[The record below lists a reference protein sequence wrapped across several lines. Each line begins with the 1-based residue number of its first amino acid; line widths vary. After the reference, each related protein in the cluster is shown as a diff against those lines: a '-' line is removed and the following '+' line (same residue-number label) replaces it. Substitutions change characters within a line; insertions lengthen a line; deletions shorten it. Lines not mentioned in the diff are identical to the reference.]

1 MSTIPKCAKSGTID
15 PGGNPKLATSM
26 SVNASWTAATALA
39 GALLLTAGA
48 VLAQSWPTKPVRM
61 IVPFGTGGGTDIQAR
76 LLADSF
82 RQTTGQTFITENR
95 AGAGG
100 LIGAEIAVRSPADG
114 YTILFTT
121 TSLAVNTT
129 LLAKMLKFDPRSDL
143 TPISWISSTPLVLC
157 THPSV
162 PTKSAKDLVALAKKN
177 PGKLNNGVNT
187 VGTTSHLAAEMMKQQ
202 AGLDTTIIAFKGGGP
217 AIQAL
222 MVGDID
228 LLFATGPVAVTNL
241 KTGRIRCLAVTSAK
255 KSSALPDLPTL
266 NTVIPGFQA
275 ENWYAMFFPK
285 GAPQDIVRRLH
296 GAIQKAINTQEF
308 RGYLAKE
315 GSVLVGSTPEEFA
328 AFIRAEVTKLT
339 PLIRAS
345 GAKAE

>member
-1 MSTIPKCAKSGTID
+1 MTIRGM
-15 PGGNPKLATSM
+15 LQF
-26 SVNASWTAATALA
+26 SVMGLALA
-39 GALLLTAGA
+39 LSGA
-48 VLAQSWPTKPVRM
+48 VQGQAWPTKPVRM

-82 RQTTGQTFITENR
+82 RQSTGQTFITDNR

-100 LIGAEIAVRSPADG
+100 LIGAELAVRSPADG

-129 LLAKMLKFDPRSDL
+129 LLAKMLKFDPRNDL
-143 TPISWISSTPLVLC
+143 TPISWVSSTPLVLC

-162 PTKSAKDLVALAKKN
+162 PAKTAKDLVALAKKS
-177 PGKLNNGVNT
+177 PGKLNNGVNS

-202 AGLDTTIIAFKGGGP
+202 AGLDLQIIAFKGGGP

-228 LLFATGPVAVTNL
+228 LLFATGPVAATNM

-285 GAPQDIVRRLH
+285 GAPQEIVNRMNQVIKT
-296 GAIQKAINTQEF
+296 A
-308 RGYLAKE
+308 LANAKIATFYKRE
-315 GSVLVGSTPEEFA
+315 ALDGIGSSPAELQALFNRDVTKY
-328 AFIRAEVTKLT
+328 AEV
-339 PLIRAS
+339 IRK
-345 GAKAE
+345 GNIGTR

>member
-1 MSTIPKCAKSGTID
+1 MSTKRLLQIAVIV
-15 PGGNPKLATSM
+15 PGL
-26 SVNASWTAATALA
+26 VLA
-39 GALLLTAGA
+39 GTLH
-48 VLAQSWPTKPVRM
+48 AQGWPEKPVRM

-82 RQTTGQTFITENR
+82 RQSTGQNFITDNR

-100 LIGAEIAVRSPADG
+100 LIGADIAVRSPADG

-129 LLAKMLKFDPRSDL
+129 LLAKMLKFDPRADL
-143 TPISWISSTPLVLC
+143 APISWVSSTPLVLC
-157 THPSV
+157 THPTV
-162 PTKSAKDLVALAKKN
+162 PAKSAKDLIALAKKN

-202 AGLDTTIIAFKGGGP
+202 AGLDTQIIAFKGGGP

-228 LLFATGPVAVTNL
+228 LLFATGPVAATNL

-255 KSSALPDLPTL
+255 RSSALPDLPTL
-266 NTVIPGFQA
+266 STFIPGFQA

-285 GAPQDIVRRLH
+285 GTSQDIVGKMNKVIKTALSN
-296 GAIQKAINTQEF
+296 QKVATFYKREALDPI
-308 RGYLAKE
+308 
-315 GSVLVGSTPEEFA
+315 GSSPAELQDLFNRDVKKY
-328 AFIRAEVTKLT
+328 AEV
-339 PLIRAS
+339 IRK
-345 GAKAE
+345 GNIRVQ

>member
-1 MSTIPKCAKSGTID
+1 MNGKRLLQFAAVAAGLVI
-15 PGGNPKLATSM
+15 GG
-26 SVNASWTAATALA
+26 AAH
-39 GALLLTAGA
+39 
-48 VLAQSWPTKPVRM
+48 AQAWPSKPVRM

-82 RQTTGQTFITENR
+82 RQSTGQTFITDNR

-129 LLAKMLKFDPRSDL
+129 LLANHLKFDPRSDL

-157 THPSV
+157 THPTV
-162 PTKSAKDLVALAKKN
+162 PAKTAKDLVALARKN

-202 AGLDTTIIAFKGGGP
+202 AGLDTQIIAFKGGGP
-217 AIQAL
+217 AIQSL

-228 LLFATGPVAVTNL
+228 LLFATGPVAATNL
-241 KTGRIRCLAVTSAK
+241 KTGKIRCLAVTSAK
-255 KSSALPDLPTL
+255 RSAALPDLPTL

-285 GAPQDIVRRLH
+285 GAPQDAVNKMNQTI
-296 GAIQKAINTQEF
+296 KAA
-308 RGYLAKE
+308 LANERIAGFYKRE
-315 GSVLVGSTPEEFA
+315 ALDPIGSTPAELQDLFA
-328 AFIRAEVTKLT
+328 RDIKKYAEVITKGN
-339 PLIRAS
+339 I
-345 GAKAE
+345 KVQ

>member
-1 MSTIPKCAKSGTID
+1 MNTKRLLQIAVIV
-15 PGGNPKLATSM
+15 PGL
-26 SVNASWTAATALA
+26 VLA
-39 GALLLTAGA
+39 GTMH
-48 VLAQSWPTKPVRM
+48 AQGWPEKPVRM

-82 RQTTGQTFITENR
+82 RQSTGQTFITDNR

-100 LIGAEIAVRSPADG
+100 LIGADIAVRSPADG

-121 TSLAVNTT
+121 TSLAVNVT
-129 LLAKMLKFDPRSDL
+129 LLAKMLKFDPRTEL
-143 TPISWISSTPLVLC
+143 TPISWVSSTPLVLC
-157 THPSV
+157 THPTV
-162 PTKSAKDLVALAKKN
+162 PAKTAKDLIALAKKN

-202 AGLDTTIIAFKGGGP
+202 AGLDTQIIAFKGGGP
-217 AIQAL
+217 AVQAL

-228 LLFATGPVAVTNL
+228 LLFATGPVAATNL

-266 NTVIPGFQA
+266 NTFIPGFEA

-285 GAPQDIVRRLH
+285 GTPQDIVNKMNQ
-296 GAIQKAINTQEF
+296 AIRTALKNEKVATFYKREALDAI
-308 RGYLAKE
+308 
-315 GSVLVGSTPEEFA
+315 GSSPAELQALFG
-328 AFIRAEVTKLT
+328 REVTKYAEVIRKGN
-339 PLIRAS
+339 IRAQ
-345 GAKAE
+345 

>member
-1 MSTIPKCAKSGTID
+1 MTVRGMMQFSAMG
-15 PGGNPKLATSM
+15 LALILSCT
-26 SVNASWTAATALA
+26 VQGQA
-39 GALLLTAGA
+39 
-48 VLAQSWPTKPVRM
+48 WPTKPVRM

-82 RQTTGQTFITENR
+82 RQSTGQTFLTDNR

-100 LIGAEIAVRSPADG
+100 LIGADIAVRSPADG

-129 LLAKMLKFDPRSDL
+129 LLAKMLKFDPRNDL
-143 TPISWISSTPLVLC
+143 TPISWVSSTPLVLC

-162 PTKSAKDLVALAKKN
+162 PAKSPKELVALAKKN

-202 AGLDTTIIAFKGGGP
+202 AGLDLQIIAFKGGGP

-228 LLFATGPVAVTNL
+228 LLFATGPVAATNL

-266 NTVIPGFQA
+266 STVIPGFQA

-285 GAPQDIVRRLH
+285 GTPQDIVNRMNQVIKTALANERVATFYKREALD
-296 GAIQKAINTQEF
+296 AIGSSPAELQSLFN
-308 RGYLAKE
+308 RDVAKY
-315 GSVLVGSTPEEFA
+315 
-328 AFIRAEVTKLT
+328 AEV
-339 PLIRAS
+339 IRK
-345 GAKAE
+345 GNIGTR

>member
-1 MSTIPKCAKSGTID
+1 MTVRGMMQFSAMGLALILSGTVQ
-15 PGGNPKLATSM
+15 GQA
-26 SVNASWTAATALA
+26 
-39 GALLLTAGA
+39 
-48 VLAQSWPTKPVRM
+48 WPTKPVRM

-82 RQTTGQTFITENR
+82 RQSTGQTFLTDNR

-100 LIGAEIAVRSPADG
+100 LIGADIAVRSPADG

-129 LLAKMLKFDPRSDL
+129 LLAKMLKFDPRNDL
-143 TPISWISSTPLVLC
+143 TPISWVSSTPLVLC

-162 PTKSAKDLVALAKKN
+162 PAKSPKELVALAKKN

-202 AGLDTTIIAFKGGGP
+202 AGLDLQIIAFKGGGP

-228 LLFATGPVAVTNL
+228 LLFATGPVAATNL

-266 NTVIPGFQA
+266 STVIPGFQA

-285 GAPQDIVRRLH
+285 GTPQDIVNRMNQVIKTALANERVATFYKREALD
-296 GAIQKAINTQEF
+296 AIGSSPAELQSLFN
-308 RGYLAKE
+308 RDVAKY
-315 GSVLVGSTPEEFA
+315 
-328 AFIRAEVTKLT
+328 AEV
-339 PLIRAS
+339 IRK
-345 GAKAE
+345 GNIGTR

>member
-1 MSTIPKCAKSGTID
+1 
-15 PGGNPKLATSM
+15 
-26 SVNASWTAATALA
+26 
-39 GALLLTAGA
+39 
-48 VLAQSWPTKPVRM
+48 M

-100 LIGAEIAVRSPADG
+100 LIGAELAVHAPADG
-114 YTILFTT
+114 YTLLFTT
-121 TSLAVNTT
+121 TSLAVNVT
-129 LLAKMLKFDPRSDL
+129 LLAKMLKFDPRTDL

-157 THPSV
+157 THPAV
-162 PTKSAKDLVALAKKN
+162 PAKSAKELIALAKRN

-228 LLFATGPVAVTNL
+228 MLFATGPVAATNL

-255 KSSALPDLPTL
+255 KSSALPDLPPL
-266 NTVIPGFQA
+266 NTVIPGFEA
-275 ENWYAMFFPK
+275 DNWYAMFFPK
-285 GAPQDIVRRLH
+285 GAPQDIVNKMNET
-296 GAIQKAINTQEF
+296 IKKALSNERIAGFYKREA
-308 RGYLAKE
+308 LDA
-315 GSVLVGSTPEEFA
+315 VGSSPAELQALFGREVKKY
-328 AFIRAEVTKLT
+328 AEVITKGK
-339 PLIRAS
+339 IHVQ
-345 GAKAE
+345 

>member
-1 MSTIPKCAKSGTID
+1 MKTID
-15 PGGNPKLATSM
+15 IVKP
-26 SVNASWTAATALA
+26 AATALA

-129 LLAKMLKFDPRSDL
+129 LLAKMLKFDPTSDL

-157 THPSV
+157 THPTV
-162 PTKSAKDLVALAKKN
+162 PAKSAKDLVALARKN

-202 AGLDTTIIAFKGGGP
+202 AGLDTVIIAFKGGGP

-228 LLFATGPVAVTNL
+228 LLFATGPVAATNL

-285 GAPQDIVRRLH
+285 GAPQDIVNKMNQTIKTALSNERIAGFYQREALDP
-296 GAIQKAINTQEF
+296 I
-308 RGYLAKE
+308 
-315 GSVLVGSTPEEFA
+315 GSSPAELQALFGRDIKKYADVITKGN
-328 AFIRAEVTKLT
+328 IRVQ
-339 PLIRAS
+339 
-345 GAKAE
+345 